1 MRKGDGVFALICMG
15 LSLWLILESLQLDYK
30 SGFTPGPGF
39 EPFWL
44 GVILAIIALFLLI
57 DVLRAKG
64 YEKDQKSQLPR
75 PHALF
80 RIGLIMVMMAALTY
94 VMNYIGFILAVF
106 FFVSAVLFA
115 LEGVR
120 FFKSLYYGVMFSGV
134 IFFVF
139 RYLMN
144 VDLPRGWLGL

>member
-1 MRKGDGVFALICMG
+1 MRKGDGIFALICMG
-15 LSLWLILESLQLDYK
+15 LSLWLILGSLQLDYK

-44 GVILAIIALFLLI
+44 GVFLAIIALFLLI
-57 DVLRAKG
+57 DVLRSKG
-64 YEKDQKSQLPR
+64 YKKEQKSQLPGR
-75 PHALF
+75 HSLF
-80 RIGLIMVMMAALTY
+80 RVGLIMVMMAALAY
-94 VMNYIGFILAVF
+94 VMNYTGFIIAVF
-106 FFVSAVLFA
+106 LFVTAILFV

-120 FFKSLYYGVMFSGV
+120 FLKSIYYGVMFSGG

-144 VDLPRGWLGL
+144 VDLPRGWLGP

>member
-1 MRKGDGVFALICMG
+1 MRKGDGVFALICLG
-15 LSLWLILESLQLDYK
+15 LSLWLILGSLQLDYK

-44 GVILAIIALFLLI
+44 GVVLAIIALFLLI
-57 DVLRAKG
+57 DVLRSKG
-64 YEKDQKSQLPR
+64 YENDQKARLPGR
-75 PHALF
+75 HALF

-94 VMNYIGFILAVF
+94 LMNVIGFTLAVF
-106 FFVSAVLFA
+106 LFVTAVLFG

-120 FFKSLYYGVMFSGV
+120 FLKSLYYGVMFSGS
-134 IFFVF
+134 IFFIF
-139 RYLMN
+139 RYLME